1 MILVTIN
8 HVTSNSEDKYYLR
21 TKTEQGGIICDISL
35 SDSPIT
41 RFVYLDIID
50 VLKRYYKFS
59 RIDLRI
65 KNEEIDFYDDAF

>member
-21 TKTEQGGIICDISL
+21 MKTEQGGIICDISL